1 MNICILISTPF
12 PPEEGIGNYV
22 YGISTKLIEA
32 GHEVTVMTRGSW
44 NKTQKEVIDGIK
56 VIKAPY
62 MPIYPFYMH
71 LHGIFVNKIFKLIE
85 SQIDVVHIHSPLSP
99 LIKTSLPL
107 ITTIHTPMLMD
118 ERYDKITSI
127 YSIFSKISA
136 RFISYPLELKLI
148 QASDMVTT
156 VTKSIAQELKEYHFD
171 PDEVVVIGNGVD
183 EKFFMPVQNTSE
195 DDNKYIMY
203 AGRMDREKGLF
214 DLVECGEHICNQRSD
229 ISFILAGRGRDLNK
243 LKKKVRKLGLRDKF
257 IFSGQVGKGK
267 LVQLYQNAIIFAFP
281 SYHEGLP
288 TVLLEAMSCGLPI
301 VATDV
306 RGNRDLISSGE
317 DGILVP
323 TRSPKE
329 MADAIS
335 MLLDDEKMRRRLGKN
350 ARKTIEEHYTWDT
363 VSNNILRCYES
374 IKEVSKDDR
383 LKRDY

>member
-44 NKTQKEVIDGIK
+44 NKTQKEVIGGIK

-62 MPIYPFYMH
+62 IPIYPFYMH
-71 LHGIFVNKIFKLIE
+71 LHGIFVNKLFKSLE

-118 ERYDKITSI
+118 DRYVKITSI
-127 YSIFSKISA
+127 YSLFSKISA
-136 RFISYPLELKLI
+136 RFVSYPLELKLI

-156 VTKSIAQELKEYHFD
+156 VTKSIAQELKEYHVD
-171 PDEVVVIGNGVD
+171 PEEVVVIGNGVD
-183 EKFFMPVQNTSE
+183 EKFFVPAQNTIK

-229 ISFILAGRGRDLNK
+229 ISFILAGRGRDLSK

-257 IFSGQVGKGK
+257 IFLGQVGKDK
-267 LVQLYQNAIIFAFP
+267 LVQLYQNATIFAFP

-323 TRSPKE
+323 PRSPKE
-329 MADAIS
+329 MVNAVS

>member
-71 LHGIFVNKIFKLIE
+71 LHGIFVNKIFKSIE

-107 ITTIHTPMLMD
+107 VTTIHTPMLTTHNQ
-118 ERYDKITSI
+118 YVKIESV
-127 YSIFSKISA
+127 YSLFSKISA
-136 RFISYPLELKLI
+136 RFVSYPLELKLI

-156 VTKSIAQELKEYHFD
+156 ITKSIAQELKEYHFD
-171 PDEVVVIGNGVD
+171 PEEVVVIGNGVD
-183 EKFFMPVQNTSE
+183 EKFFVPAQNKIE

-257 IFSGQVGKGK
+257 IFLGQVGKDQ
-267 LVQLYQNAIIFAFP
+267 LVQLYQNATIFAFP

-317 DGILVP
+317 DGLLVP
-323 TRSPKE
+323 PRSPKE
-329 MADAIS
+329 MADTIL
-335 MLLDDEKMRRRLGKN
+335 MLLDDEKMQRRLGKN
-350 ARKTIEEHYTWDT
+350 ARKTIEDRYTWDT
-363 VSNNILRCYES
+363 VSNKMLKCYEM
-374 IKEVSKDDR
+374 IVEI
-383 LKRDY
+383 

>member
-32 GHEVTVMTRGSW
+32 GHEVTVITRGSW
-44 NKTQKEVIDGIK
+44 NKTQREAIDGIK

-62 MPIYPFYMH
+62 IPIYPFYMH
-71 LHGIFVNKIFKLIE
+71 LHGIFVNKIFKSIE

-118 ERYDKITSI
+118 ERYVKITSI
-127 YSIFSKISA
+127 YSLFSKISA
-136 RFISYPLELKLI
+136 KFVSYPLELKLI

-171 PDEVVVIGNGVD
+171 PEEVVVIGNGVD
-183 EKFFMPVQNTSE
+183 EKFFVPAQNMIE

-203 AGRMDREKGLF
+203 VGRMDREKGLF
-214 DLVECGEHICNQRSD
+214 DLVECGEHMCNQRSD
-229 ISFILAGRGRDLNK
+229 ISFILAGRGRDLDK

-257 IFSGQVGKGK
+257 IFLGQVGKDK
-267 LVQLYQNAIIFAFP
+267 LVQLYQNATIFAFP

-288 TVLLEAMSCGLPI
+288 TALLEAMSCGLPI

-323 TRSPKE
+323 PRSPKE
-329 MADAIS
+329 MVDAIS

-363 VSNNILRCYES
+363 VSNDILRCYES
-374 IKEVSKDDR
+374 IKEVSKNDR
-383 LKRDY
+383 LKSDY